1 MASVETIQTAFDRF
15 EREQKIRD
23 DGLRRAFGLLCDEI
37 KRLQTMT
44 GDLLKEAMERADSQT
59 GTMAELTAAL
69 DAHPERLFAAM
80 RAIRDGDDGVPEE
93 DVDWEAPAPVKSP

>member
-44 GDLLKEAMERADSQT
+44 GRSAERSH
-59 GTMAELTAAL
+59 GK
-69 DAHPERLFAAM
+69 
-80 RAIRDGDDGVPEE
+80 GG
-93 DVDWEAPAPVKSP
+93 